1 MNCSECNV
9 DIPPAWKHSYES
21 NHCPSCG
28 GKIFDGRSVD
38 LMKELKEAMEKM
50 PNDPQG
56 LAGWLLSNYRME
68 KVGDGEPTGFHGN
81 KPQAVA
87 KAADGQPLK
96 LAPNRLQQFLKNAGV
111 KPAEPAR
118 MTNLAKQINNAGL
131 DDGVD
136 YGIVEEGEAT
146 EEVEDFVEE
155 ANDPDFTQKVLTG
168 MTPGAP
174 GRFTATERKA
184 LMQKMAENS
193 SNDMGDLHPALQDD
207 RRERLRKQQELTH
220 GGAVGKI
227 TRR

>member
-28 GKIFDGRSVD
+28 GKIFDDKSVD
-38 LMKELKEAMEKM
+38 LMKELKNAMENM

-68 KVGDGEPTGFHGN
+68 KVGDGEPTGFYGN
-81 KPQAVA
+81 KPQAGA
-87 KAADGQPLK
+87 KGAEGTTSLK
-96 LAPNRLQQFLKNAGV
+96 VAPNRLQQFFKNAGV
-111 KPAEPAR
+111 KQEPAR
-118 MTNLAKQINNAGL
+118 MANLAKQINSAGL
-131 DDGVD
+131 DDD
-136 YGIVEEGEAT
+136 EESKNESE

-155 ANDPDFTQKVLTG
+155 ANDPEFTQQVLTG
-168 MTPGAP
+168 MTPGAS

-184 LMQKMAENS
+184 LMQKMAS
-193 SNDMGDLHPALQDD
+193 GSDGIDDLHPALQDD

>member
-28 GKIFDGRSVD
+28 GKIFDDRSVD

-68 KVGDGEPTGFHGN
+68 KVGDGEPTGFYGS
-81 KPQAVA
+81 KQQVTA
-87 KAADGQPLK
+87 KGADGQPLK
-96 LAPNRLQQFLKNAGV
+96 VAPNRLQQFLKNAGV
-111 KPAEPAR
+111 KQTEPAR
-118 MTNLAKQINNAGL
+118 MANLAKQINNAGL

-136 YGIVEEGEAT
+136 YGLDAENKT
-146 EEVEDFVEE
+146 DEVEDFVEE
-155 ANDPDFTQKVLTG
+155 ANDPEFTQQVLTG
-168 MTPGAP
+168 MTPGAS
-174 GRFTATERKA
+174 GHFTATERKA
-184 LMQKMAENS
+184 LMQKMAAS
-193 SNDMGDLHPALQDD
+193 SDDIDDLHPALQDD
-207 RRERLRKQQELTH
+207 RRERLRKQQELTQ